1 MINESVF
8 RVIIGSAEHFH
19 TMDPCSFKKTHPVS
33 RHNLLSSIGKV
44 VVCSSGSKLI
54 NTMSKHHRLLNLLHS
69 FYLLEYKQTD
79 VIIVRQQNIQSLMIS
94 THTSI
99 HLLKSGA
106 VILLLQSHILI

>member
-33 RHNLLSSIGKV
+33 RHNLLSSVGKV
-44 VVCSSGSKLI
+44 VVCSSESKLI
-54 NTMSKHHRLLNLLHS
+54 NTCKHHRLLNLLCS